1 MNRYLKYLQKLKTN
15 YKMAVK
21 ISWLNADETVQFEFT
36 NALYNMSGS
45 INVNLQNGARRT
57 CTITIDN
64 NNGKFPIDYNHIWFG
79 QKFQIWMGVYLY
91 EEDIFYLPQGVFC
104 VKNPKETYNPTTN
117 TITLQGVDKW
127 GMLDGSLYG
136 NLPATFKS
144 LPNQDIRDLVK
155 MLLKKS
161 KYSDSFDLADSILDM
176 IEPKEVIFDEYFDT
190 KKVDVVRYY
199 LETGATIYYKSKS
212 EEGKIEGTD
221 NSPELRFLGTDNKYY
236 RITDVDYF
244 SPNYVEQTVSTTADE
259 SVTKNTLGKA
269 YTVPTSIYKCPYTLV
284 VKAGETIAKLLTE
297 YATMLRANVFYDV
310 NGYLRF
316 TPLSTSLD
324 NVSDLDKE
332 VIWNFTV
339 TEQEFMGLDLENK
352 FDTTYNDIVI
362 LGRILD
368 GKQMK
373 ARLQNRD
380 SASNF
385 SIDKIGIKT
394 KPAYQDDQ
402 YYSNEQC
409 EELGKYYARTDMA
422 MERAGTFTSLP
433 IYHADVDKLVTLSV
447 PSNGMT
453 QETFLIKSFSLN
465 LNPISTMSL
474 TVTNTRNFTNWTIV
488 DGWGDE

>member
-1 MNRYLKYLQKLKTN
+1 MNRYLKYLKKLKEN
-15 YKMAVK
+15 YKTAVK

-79 QKFQIWMGVYLY
+79 QKFQIWIGIYLD
-91 EEDIFYLPQGVFC
+91 EEDIFYLSQGVFC

-161 KYSDSFDLADSILDM
+161 KYSDSFDLADSVLDM
-176 IEPKEVIFDEYFDT
+176 IDPKEVVFDEYFDT
-190 KKVDVVRYY
+190 KEVSVVQYW
-199 LETGATIYYKSKS
+199 LETGATIYNSSK
-212 EEGKIEGTD
+212 GLVFLNTD
-221 NSPELRFLGTDNKYY
+221 GQYY
-236 RITDVDYF
+236 QVTNADY
-244 SPNYVEQTVSTTADE
+244 SNQ
-259 SVTKNTLGKA
+259 TKNSSSVSINSVKNA
-269 YTVPTSIYKCPYTLV
+269 YTKETSIYMCPYTLV

-380 SASNF
+380 PASNF

-447 PSNGMT
+447 PSNGMI

-488 DGWGDE
+488 KGWGDE

>member
-15 YKMAVK
+15 YKRAVK

-36 NALYNMSGS
+36 DALYNMSGS

-64 NNGKFPIDYNHIWFG
+64 HNGKFPIDYNHIWFG
-79 QKFQIWMGVYLY
+79 QKFQVWVGIYLDD
-91 EEDIFYLPQGVFC
+91 EDPFYLPQGVFC
-104 VKNPKETYNPTTN
+104 VKNPKHTYNPTTN

-144 LPNQDIRDLVK
+144 LPNQDIRDLTK

-161 KYSDSFDLADSILDM
+161 KFDDKFELTTDITAM
-176 IEPKEVIFDEYFDT
+176 IDPKEVIFDQYFDT
-190 KKVDVVRYY
+190 KMVPVVRYY
-199 LETGATIYYKSKS
+199 LETGATIYYKSGDS
-212 EEGKIEGTD
+212 ESLVFLNTD
-221 NSPELRFLGTDNKYY
+221 NQYY
-236 RITDVDYF
+236 YITDADYF
-244 SPNYVEQTVSTTADE
+244 AEDYDQQTIGS
-259 SVTKNTLGKA
+259 SVTIDKLGNA
-269 YTVPTSIYKCPYTLV
+269 YTVETSIYKCPYTATV
-284 VKAGETIAKLLTE
+284 QAGETIAKLLLE
-297 YATMLRANVFYDV
+297 YATMLRANVYYDV

-316 TPLSTSLD
+316 TPQSSSLD
-324 NVSDLDKE
+324 NISDTDKE
-332 VIWNFTV
+332 IIWNFTI
-339 TEQEFMGLDLENK
+339 TEQEFMGMDLESK
-352 FDTTYNDIVI
+352 FDTIYNDIVI

-380 SASNF
+380 PASDF

-394 KPAYQDDQ
+394 KPAYKDEQ

-409 EELGKYYARTDMA
+409 EELGKYYAQMDMA
-422 MERAGTFTSLP
+422 IERAGTFTSLP

-447 PSNGMT
+447 PSNNMSK
-453 QETFLIKSFSLN
+453 ETFLVKSFSLN
-465 LNPISTMSL
+465 LNPMLTMSL
-474 TVTNTRNFTNWTIV
+474 TVTNTRYFTNWIIV
-488 DGWGDE
+488 EGWGDE

>member
-1 MNRYLKYLQKLKTN
+1 MNRYLKYLRKLKEN
-15 YKMAVK
+15 YKTAVK
-21 ISWLNADETVQFEFT
+21 ISWLNVDETVQFEFT
-36 NALYNMSGS
+36 NALYDMSGS
-45 INVNLQNGARRT
+45 ISVNLQNGARRT

-79 QKFQIWMGVYLY
+79 QKFQIWIGVYLD

-161 KYSDSFDLADSILDM
+161 KYSDSFDLADSVLDM
-176 IEPKEVIFDEYFDT
+176 IDPKEVMFDEYFDT
-190 KKVDVVRYY
+190 KEVPVVRYY
-199 LETGATIYYKSKS
+199 LDTGATLYEYQ
-212 EEGKIEGTD
+212 GT
-221 NSPELRFLGTDNKYY
+221 NSSYVCFLGTDGKYY
-236 RITDVDYF
+236 KITKADADYYGDKYDGQQNA
-244 SPNYVEQTVSTTADE
+244 SAVSGTV
-259 SVTKNTLGKA
+259 TLGNA
-269 YTVPTSIYKCPYTLV
+269 YSVPTSIYKCPYTLV

-474 TVTNTRNFTNWTIV
+474 TVTNTRNFTNWTV
-488 DGWGDE
+488 VKGWGDE

>member
-1 MNRYLKYLQKLKTN
+1 MNRYLKYLKKLKEN
-15 YKMAVK
+15 YKRAIK
-21 ISWLNADETVQFEFT
+21 ISWLNVDETVQFEFT
-36 NALYNMSGS
+36 DALYNMSGS

-79 QKFQIWMGVYLY
+79 QKFQVWVGIYL
-91 EEDIFYLPQGVFC
+91 EDDDPFYLPQGVFC

-144 LPNQDIRDLVK
+144 LPNQDIRNLVK

-161 KYSDSFDLADSILDM
+161 KYDDNFKTTDNILDM
-176 IEPKEVIFDEYFDT
+176 VDPKEVIFDEYFDT
-190 KKVDVVRYY
+190 KEVPVVRYY
-199 LETGATIYYKSKS
+199 LETGATIYYAS
-212 EEGKIEGTD
+212 ESENETKLVFLDTD
-221 NSPELRFLGTDNKYY
+221 NQYY
-236 RITDVDYF
+236 EITSADYF
-244 SPNYVEQTVSTTADE
+244 AEGYTGQKVGDDVIEIE
-259 SVTKNTLGKA
+259 KLGKA
-269 YTVPTSIYKCPYTLV
+269 YTEKTSIYKCPYTLI

-316 TPLSTSLD
+316 TPLSTTLD
-324 NVSDLDKE
+324 NISDTDKE

-339 TEQEFMGLDLENK
+339 TEQEFMGMDLENK
-352 FDTTYNDIVI
+352 FDITYNDIVV

-380 SASNF
+380 PASNF

-402 YYSNEQC
+402 YYSDEQC
-409 EELGKYYARTDMA
+409 EELGKYYAQIDMA

-433 IYHADVDKLVTLSV
+433 IYHADVDKLVTLSI
-447 PSNGMT
+447 PQNNMSK
-453 QETFLIKSFSLN
+453 EAFLIKSFSLS

-474 TVTNTRNFTNWTIV
+474 TVTNTRYFTNWTV
-488 DGWGDE
+488 VEGWGEE